1 MNACLLIDELLS
13 TWIPSRDD
21 SPENVSRRINAR
33 LGLER
38 YIAGI
43 EAEVRRLKSEVER
56 LPARRAQP
64 TVKTAPIGPT
74 KHKKWGI
81 IGIID
86 ETDEEFAE
94 RSGRKIAEV
103 ES

>member
-1 MNACLLIDELLS
+1 MTLNEALACADAATINQFDR
-13 TWIPSRDD
+13 PSEK
-21 SPENVSRRINAR
+21 SAITLAAK
-33 LGLER
+33 
-38 YIAGI
+38 I
-43 EAEVRRLKSEVER
+43 RRLKSEVER

-86 ETDEEFAE
+86 ETDEEFAA
-94 RSGRKIAEV
+94 RSGWKVVEV
-103 ES
+103 AR

>member
-43 EAEVRRLKSEVER
+43 ETEVRRLQSEVER

-64 TVKTAPIGPT
+64 TAKTAPIAPPNLAFF
-74 KHKKWGI
+74 GI
-81 IGIID
+81 A

-94 RSGRKIAEV
+94 RAGRAIESKEV
-103 ES
+103 I

>member
-13 TWIPSRDD
+13 TWIPSRND
-21 SPENVSRRINAR
+21 SPENMSRRINAR

-38 YIAGI
+38 YITGI
-43 EAEVRRLKSEVER
+43 ENEVRRLQAECER

-64 TVKTAPIGPT
+64 TVKTAPIAPPNLAFF
-74 KHKKWGI
+74 GI
-81 IGIID
+81 V

-94 RSGRKIAEV
+94 RAGRQVTEV
-103 ES
+103 VR